1 MTRLTL
7 EWGIFDRD
15 HVALIFN
22 KPTWK
27 MFQDTADERG
37 LDISD
42 MIAETLA
49 KLLGPTIA
57 ADATEH

>member
-1 MTRLTL
+1 MKRLTL
-7 EWGIFDRD
+7 EWKILDRD
-15 HVALIFN
+15 HVALIFD

-37 LDISD
+37 LDTSD
-42 MIAETLA
+42 MIVETLA
-49 KLLGPTIA
+49 RLLGPTIA